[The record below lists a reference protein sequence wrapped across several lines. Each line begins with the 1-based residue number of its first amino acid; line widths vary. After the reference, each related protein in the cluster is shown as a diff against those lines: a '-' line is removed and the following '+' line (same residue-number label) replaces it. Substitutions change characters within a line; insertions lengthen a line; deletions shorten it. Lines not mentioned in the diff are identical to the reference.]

1 MSKKNNGGFLLGA
14 IIGGAAAAAA
24 ALLMAP
30 KAGKETREELLEQMD
45 DLKAKSSDYTQLAK
59 EKGNKALSKAQD
71 IKDST
76 LSTLKK
82 NSEEL
87 ADDLKETVEKSE
99 WEERLD
105 NLVDGAQ
112 DIVLDVKEMSGKAV
126 DHAQDMAAD
135 VKDGV
140 KSAFDKSETEELVAD
155 AKDTVDET
163 VDTAKDVAEEV
174 VTAAKETTEDV
185 KDDIN
190 HHLG

>member
-30 KAGKETREELLEQMD
+30 KAGKETREELLDQMD

-59 EKGNKALSKAQD
+59 DKGSKALSKAQD
-71 IKDST
+71 IKEST
-76 LSTLKK
+76 LSTLKR

-99 WEERLD
+99 WEDRLD

-112 DIVLDVKEMSGKAV
+112 DIVLDVKEMSTKAV
-126 DHAQDMAAD
+126 NRAQEVASDF
-135 VKDGV
+135 KDGV
-140 KSAFDKSETEELVAD
+140 QSAFDKSETDELIAD
-155 AKDTVDET
+155 AKDAVDET
-163 VDTAKDVAEEV
+163 VTTAKDAAADVADAV
-174 VTAAKETTEDV
+174 ETTTEEI
-185 KDDIN
+185 KDEVD
-190 HHLG
+190 HHLS